1 MTNGCTNED
10 TVCVIIMVI
19 GNRRF
24 EDDCLP
30 IEISIVVVIFNK
42 GQKTEYKFLYAASLF
57 IITSM

>member
-30 IEISIVVVIFNK
+30 IEISIVVIFNK
-42 GQKTEYKFLYAASLF
+42 GQKAE
-57 IITSM
+57 